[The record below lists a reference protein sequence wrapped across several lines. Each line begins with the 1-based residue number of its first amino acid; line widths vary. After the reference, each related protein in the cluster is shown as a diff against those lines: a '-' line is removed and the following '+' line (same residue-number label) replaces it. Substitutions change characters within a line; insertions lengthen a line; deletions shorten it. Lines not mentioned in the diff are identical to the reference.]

1 MLRAYKYRIYP
12 NQEQKVMLEKTFGC
26 CRFVYNWALDYRS
39 KIYKEEKH
47 DTSAFDLMKII
58 NSKIKPE
65 NPWLKEV
72 DSQAL
77 NYSIMHLNTAFQ
89 NFFKKNSKYPS
100 FKKKHSKQ
108 SFTTY
113 GTVCRVNFE
122 DNTINIPKISK
133 IKAVFHR
140 ICNGDK
146 IHRITIIKEP
156 DEKYYASILT
166 NTFEPIP
173 KKRIICPSST
183 IGIDMGLSSFAVCS
197 NGEVFCSQRFYKN
210 SEAKIKSLSKSL
222 SRKVKGSASY
232 CRAKIKLARSFSKLK
247 RQRMDFIHKVTNH
260 LTNENQV
267 SAICIEDLNVKAML
281 KNRFMAKSISDAS
294 INEFFK
300 VLSYKCEWNGINLIK
315 IDRYIPSSKMC
326 SNCKYVNRGLKLS
339 TRHWTCPECGIHHD
353 RDYNASV
360 NIKNFGLET
369 LRVRNT
375 KVKRAE

>member
-12 NQEQKVMLEKTFGC
+12 NEEQKVTLEKTFGC
-26 CRFVYNWALDYRS
+26 CRFVYNWALEYRS

-58 NSKIKPE
+58 NSKIKSE

-77 NYSIMHLNTAFQ
+77 NYSIMHLNAAFQ

-122 DNTINIPKISK
+122 DNTIKIPKISK

-140 ICNGDK
+140 ICNGDR
-146 IHRITIIKEP
+146 IHKITISKEA
-156 DEKYYASILT
+156 DGKYYASILT

-173 KKRIICPSST
+173 EKMTISPEST
-183 IGIDMGLSSFAVCS
+183 IGIDMGVASFAVVS
-197 NGEVFCSQRFYKN
+197 NGEVFHNQHLYDRNKTKIN
-210 SEAKIKSLSKSL
+210 SLHRSL

-232 CRAKIKLARSFSKLK
+232 CRTRVKLAKSLGKLK
-247 RQRMDFIHKVTNH
+247 RQRMDFIHKVTSH

-267 SAICIEDLNVKAML
+267 SAICIEDLDIKAML
-281 KNRFMAKSISDAS
+281 RNHSIARAISDVS
-294 INEFFK
+294 IYEFFK

-315 IDRYIPSSKMC
+315 IVRYMPSSKMC
-326 SNCKYVNRGLKLS
+326 SNCSYVNRNLKLT
-339 TRHWTCPECGIHHD
+339 TRHWTCPECGMHHD

-369 LRVRNT
+369 LRLRNT
-375 KVKRAE
+375 EVKRAE

>member
-12 NQEQKVMLEKTFGC
+12 NEEQKVMLEKTFGC
-26 CRFVYNWALDYRS
+26 CRFVYNWALEYRS

-58 NSKIKPE
+58 NSKIKSE

-77 NYSIMHLNTAFQ
+77 NYSIMHLNAAFQ

-113 GTVCRVNFE
+113 GIVCRVNFE
-122 DNTINIPKISK
+122 DNTIKIPKISK

-140 ICNGDK
+140 ICNGDR
-146 IHRITIIKEP
+146 IHKITISKEA
-156 DEKYYASILT
+156 DGKYYASILT

-173 KKRIICPSST
+173 EKMTISPEST
-183 IGIDMGLSSFAVCS
+183 IGIDMGVASFAVVS
-197 NGEVFCSQRFYKN
+197 NGEVFHNQHLYDRNKTKIN
-210 SEAKIKSLSKSL
+210 SLHRSL

-232 CRAKIKLARSFSKLK
+232 CRTRVKLAKSLGKLK
-247 RQRMDFIHKVTNH
+247 RQRMDFIHKVTSH
-260 LTNENQV
+260 LTNEIQV
-267 SAICIEDLNVKAML
+267 SAICIEDLDIKAML
-281 KNRFMAKSISDAS
+281 RNHSIARAISDVS
-294 INEFFK
+294 IYEFFK

-315 IDRYIPSSKMC
+315 IGRYMPSSKMC
-326 SNCKYVNRGLKLS
+326 SNCSYVNRNLKLT
-339 TRHWTCPECGIHHD
+339 TRHWTCPECGMDKISQ
-353 RDYNASV
+353 Y
-360 NIKNFGLET
+360 
-369 LRVRNT
+369 
-375 KVKRAE
+375 

>member
-58 NSKIKPE
+58 NNKIKSE

-77 NYSIMHLNTAFQ
+77 NYSIMHLNAAFQ

-100 FKKKHSKQ
+100 FKKKNSRQ

-140 ICNGDK
+140 ICNGDR
-146 IHRITIIKEP
+146 IHKITISKEA
-156 DEKYYASILT
+156 DGKYYASILT

-173 KKRIICPSST
+173 EKMTISPEST
-183 IGIDMGLSSFAVCS
+183 IGIDMGVASFAVVS
-197 NGEVFCSQRFYKN
+197 NGEVFHNQHLYDRNKTKIN
-210 SEAKIKSLSKSL
+210 SLHRSL
-222 SRKVKGSASY
+222 SRKVKGSAS
-232 CRAKIKLARSFSKLK
+232 
-247 RQRMDFIHKVTNH
+247 VTNPNK
-260 LTNENQV
+260 T
-267 SAICIEDLNVKAML
+267 M
-281 KNRFMAKSISDAS
+281 
-294 INEFFK
+294 
-300 VLSYKCEWNGINLIK
+300 
-315 IDRYIPSSKMC
+315 
-326 SNCKYVNRGLKLS
+326 
-339 TRHWTCPECGIHHD
+339 
-353 RDYNASV
+353 
-360 NIKNFGLET
+360 
-369 LRVRNT
+369 
-375 KVKRAE
+375 